1 MFPTMKLL
9 LIALSSLILFTAC
22 QSNSGTGAAKD
33 ESETKRLY
41 LPKWNFLAKASATF
55 NEQFDQIPK
64 RVYVFPALRLNAEGQ
79 EIDQLA
85 YRTLEDN
92 TLGWYSPAPLG
103 LELKLIVEK
112 KMGSLGF
119 VPVSFGDLTASTE
132 DHSILVLNPYYAEAS
147 ASRDNPSA
155 DVEESW
161 TTFSRITAT
170 TFPKDLNPAGKR
182 GLMNQELVSLFN
194 GKEKGRDVIKYSHAY
209 LLDHIG
215 QNRQWSESINLL
227 N

>member
-1 MFPTMKLL
+1 MKFL
-9 LIALSSLILFTAC
+9 LIAFSSLLMLTAC
-22 QSNSGTGAAKD
+22 QTRSGDEAAATD
-33 ESETKRLY
+33 SGTKRLY

-55 NEQFDQIPK
+55 NEDFSQVPK

-79 EIDQLA
+79 QIDQLA

-112 KMGSLGF
+112 KLRSLGF
-119 VPVSFGDLTASTE
+119 IPISFGDLTASTE
-132 DHSILVLNPYYAEAS
+132 DHSVLVLNLYYAEAS
-147 ASRDNPSA
+147 ASRDNPGA
-155 DVEESW
+155 DVTESW
-161 TTFSRITAT
+161 TTFSRITAA
-170 TFPKDLNPAGKR
+170 TFPRDLNPSNKR

-209 LLDHIG
+209 LLDYVG